1 MKWLAVFVV
10 RLSPR
15 DGNLHQFTVCQKSEG
30 VPRWKC
36 NSTVPKGGWNFL
48 LHMWLEC
55 VCSLQ
60 RGIWPLKTDRL
71 LHHQPPAAR
80 ATLRLLKALCCDC
93 SEASSLVPHLLS
105 LPSNLC
111 QPKAPGST
119 PVLIFSWP
127 SGFLV
132 YLASD
137 EQLPLSNSS
146 LNLAQP
152 GPPTQLNC
160 DMIRGQT
167 LAPAVCVES
176 WPHFLTPLWWNAGS
190 FLIYAKTSKTKQC
203 GTT

>member
-15 DGNLHQFTVCQKSEG
+15 DGNLHQYTVCQKSEG

-105 LPSNLC
+105 LPAYFIVLWIANDGNEG
-111 QPKAPGST
+111 A
-119 PVLIFSWP
+119 LIFS
-127 SGFLV
+127 S
-132 YLASD
+132 YYS
-137 EQLPLSNSS
+137 PLSF
-146 LNLAQP
+146 LPFPQV
-152 GPPTQLNC
+152 
-160 DMIRGQT
+160 
-167 LAPAVCVES
+167 VCV
-176 WPHFLTPLWWNAGS
+176 WDG
-190 FLIYAKTSKTKQC
+190 TSVWMY
-203 GTT
+203 